1 MLPRPITFEN
11 SWVTCGDWRWAIQI
25 WDASVEMDENRQAQ
39 VKATKL
45 LQPLLDSTQAAKA
58 SNGTHSSDSAPS
70 AHRLPVT
77 FRAAAFALNALQ
89 HPTPKGGEGVQR
101 MVEAREHGT
110 GLTAKYWA
118 FIFSLSG
125 RALPVWPLV
134 LYMVYSA
141 VVTTLVI
148 LFVPNYQNLT
158 ELKALQFPIQTLG
171 LALFLLLTF
180 RTNSSYDRWW
190 EGRKLWDGINSKCL
204 DIQRMAL
211 GWVAPKDRDSASQLI
226 RYTIAFT
233 VAGKKY
239 LRSEAGYEEL
249 RGILS
254 DAELDELS
262 SSHNIPFHVIL
273 RLTEITNTASKV
285 LPPAVANGLDGV
297 VRGMAQ
303 DLNSCM
309 RIFTTPMPFAYIV
322 HLRSFMVLWLMGLPF
337 AFVVSLSWWNLIVC
351 AVVGYELLGFE
362 EIGIEIEAPFGYDY
376 NDIPVDKITGDLFKQ
391 LANSLTALGATEAH
405 PGPPAPPPHPSPR
418 PTNAAAAAATSAL
431 GDATLAAAPANMAT

>member
-1 MLPRPITFEN
+1 
-11 SWVTCGDWRWAIQI
+11 
-25 WDASVEMDENRQAQ
+25 MDENKEAQA
-39 VKATKL
+39 KATKL
-45 LQPLLDSTQAAKA
+45 LQPLLHSQPH
-58 SNGTHSSDSAPS
+58 NGTTSTDSEVP
-70 AHRLPVT
+70 HHVPVT
-77 FRAAAFALNALQ
+77 FRAAAFALHALQ
-89 HPTPKGGEGVQR
+89 HPMPKGGEGVQR
-101 MVEAREHGT
+101 MVEAREHGK
-110 GLTAKYWA
+110 GLSAKYWA

-125 RALPVWPLV
+125 RALPVWPLFF
-134 LYMVYSA
+134 YTMYCA
-141 VVTTLVI
+141 VVTAIII
-148 LFVPNYQNLT
+148 LLVPNYQNLV

-204 DIQRMAL
+204 DMQRMAL

-239 LRSEAGYEEL
+239 LRNESGYEEL

-254 DAELDELS
+254 DAELHELA

-273 RLTEITNTASKV
+273 RLTEIANTASKV
-285 LPPAVANGLDGV
+285 LPPALANGLDGV
-297 VRGMAQ
+297 IRGLAQ

-322 HLRSFMVLWLMGLPF
+322 HLRSFMVLWLLGLPF

-351 AVVGYELLGFE
+351 VVVGYELLGFE

-391 LANSLTALGATEAH
+391 LANSLKALGATEQH
-405 PGPPAPPPHPSPR
+405 PGPDAPPR
-418 PTNAAAAAATSAL
+418 PTNAAAAAAAGSLA
-431 GDATLAAAPANMAT
+431 ASTLAAAPANMAT